1 MSSAD
6 CKSQL
11 GWGPVW
17 DTEKRELTSLSK
29 PPHLTSE
36 KTRRS
41 DDLTNIIKSA
51 IQLKQIRPGQR
62 LPTERELAAHYKMG
76 RLVVREGLRTLESQG
91 LVTVK
96 LGSKGGYYVEDLS
109 PRKVSMPLTSALKF
123 ADISLENLLEAR
135 LGLEGEIIRLAAK
148 NATRKDVRKLRDN
161 VELTKLLA
169 ETSASALVEKVHEFH
184 LLLAEASHNP
194 IYLVMM
200 HSIVEVIMATM
211 RTLGYRSIVSEKT
224 LDEHEQIV
232 ESLERQDFVEAGER
246 LKLHIVNDERRLLQR
261 AKKTLGRS
269 ASSVRADRLGLN

>member
-1 MSSAD
+1 MPS
-6 CKSQL
+6 
-11 GWGPVW
+11 
-17 DTEKRELTSLSK
+17 
-29 PPHLTSE
+29 HLTSE

-41 DDLTNIIKSA
+41 DDLTNIIKSE
-51 IQLKQIRPGQR
+51 IHSRRIRPGER
-62 LPTERELAAHYKMG
+62 LPTERELAAQYKMG

-109 PRKVSMPLTSALKF
+109 PQKVSIPLTSALKF

-135 LGLEGEIIRLAAK
+135 LGLEGEIIRLASK
-148 NATRKDVRKLRDN
+148 NATRRDVKKLREN

-169 ETSASALVEKVHEFH
+169 EHSAPTLVDKVHEFH

-200 HSIVEVIMATM
+200 HSIVTVISATM
-211 RTLGYRSIVSEKT
+211 RTLGYRSIVSEKP
-224 LDEHEQIV
+224 LGEHEQIV

-246 LKLHIVNDERRLLQR
+246 LRQHIVNDEKRLLQR

-269 ASSVRADRLGLN
+269 ASSVRAGRLALN